1 MGVEA
6 GQLAIVALVFWP
18 LAWWVRRPWYRRSA
32 AVASTLILLVASWWV
47 VERVFVL

>member
-18 LAWWVRRPWYRRSA
+18 LAWWVRRPWYPTLGGRRLDLDPA
-32 AVASTLILLVASWWV
+32 RCLLVGG
-47 VERVFVL
+47 